1 MFSRF
6 AKVDIGI
13 LALSLTIGLTAL
25 PQVHASKK
33 DNDTIVKEFEQY
45 QSEHQD
51 LSTKELVDQFL
62 VEQAKKTKPKK
73 DEYKKGI
80 VRLHEG
86 ILTITSTPAEG
97 KGVTVSLPLAIE
109 DSGEA
114 T

>member
-51 LSTKELVDQFL
+51 LSRKELGNQFL
-62 VEQAKKTKPKK
+62 VEQVKKRNQKK
-73 DEYKKGI
+73 MSIKK
-80 VRLHEG
+80 V
-86 ILTITSTPAEG
+86 
-97 KGVTVSLPLAIE
+97 
-109 DSGEA
+109 
-114 T
+114 